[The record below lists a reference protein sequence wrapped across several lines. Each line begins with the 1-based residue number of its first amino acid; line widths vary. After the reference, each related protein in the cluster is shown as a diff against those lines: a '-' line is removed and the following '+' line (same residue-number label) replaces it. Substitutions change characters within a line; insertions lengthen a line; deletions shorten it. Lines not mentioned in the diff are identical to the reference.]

1 MAKLQISP
9 VFARTDN
16 LSARWW
22 SPSAKWEHAD
32 NVKNEGEPVAGHCA
46 RMVGPPG
53 WEEDSF
59 HISYQKLLAG
69 LVQAVVG
76 KKLLITRHS

>member
-16 LSARWW
+16 LSAR
-22 SPSAKWEHAD
+22 SVVVSECKWEHAD
-32 NVKNEGEPVAGHCA
+32 NVKNEGELVAGHCA
-46 RMVGPPG
+46 KMVGPPG

-59 HISYQKLLAG
+59 HISYQNLQSWDG
-69 LVQAVVG
+69 
-76 KKLLITRHS
+76 